1 MSTDAYFMRTCE
13 KVIYCNCMY
22 FAYILKC
29 ADGTLYCGCTNNL
42 DKRLHEHNNLKS
54 GAHYT
59 KIRRP
64 VKLVYSELCSSLS
77 QGRAREAEL
86 KRLTRKQKE
95 SLIEGKGSS
104 ILASMKSFEE
114 HVLEVVKNIPEG
126 SVMTYGEVAKKAGNA
141 RASRAV
147 GNLMAKNADKAVPCH
162 RVVRSDG
169 SIGMYNGLRGK
180 SKETLLKK
188 EGILF
193 KGNKIIF

>member
-1 MSTDAYFMRTCE
+1 MKIKLAFF
-13 KVIYCNCMY
+13 V
-22 FAYILKC
+22 YILSC
-29 ADGTLYCGCTNNL
+29 SDNTFYVGCTNNL

-64 VKLVYSELCSSLS
+64 VKLVYSEVCSSLS

-95 SLIEGKGSS
+95 SLVEGRGSS
-104 ILASMKSFEE
+104 ILTSMKSFED
-114 HVLEVVKNIPEG
+114 HVLEVVKSIPDG
-126 SVMTYGEVAKKAGNA
+126 RVMTYGEVAKKAGNA

-180 SKETLLKK
+180 KKEDILKK
-188 EGILF
+188 EGVLF